1 MIGPKGRLSRREG
14 QNLFLKGA
22 RSYSTKEAWAKRQT
36 RPGQHGTT
44 PVRLSNF
51 ARQLREKQK
60 VKRMY
65 GMKEAQFRRFF
76 TNSVRIAKNTNQDK
90 GLVFLQMLE
99 SRLDNVVY
107 VSLLAKSKNNARQI
121 VAHRHVKVN
130 GKKVASPAAIVNPGD
145 VIEVS
150 QKIVDVTKA
159 DYKGPAVPSWM
170 SVEGNKIVI
179 NARPTRD
186 QIDQMIKESLIV
198 ELYSR

>member
-36 RPGQHGTT
+36 RPGDHGTSPT
-44 PVRLSNF
+44 RLSNF

-76 TNSVRIAKNTNQDK
+76 ANSVRIAKNTNQDK

-121 VAHRHVKVN
+121 VAHRHVKIN

-159 DYKGPAVPSWM
+159 DYKGPSVPSWM